1 MLRKPYKSGIET
13 QLSPLNTNCVFDVV
27 RPRVANPCHEGRS
40 HPRRSSFSIVPAL
53 YLLALVAGGCGSPN
67 QANIGLRKQVQEL
80 QTQVNQLQVQR
91 QGDQQTI
98 QGLRDRQGTLPTLPS
113 ARLDQLFT
121 THGLEFGRLT
131 GGADLDPAKP
141 GDEGFVLYIVPTDG
155 AGEKLKAAGSFDI
168 EAFDLAEPKHPLLG
182 HWHVNLAQSRETWT
196 GALLQ
201 YNYVLTCPWQSKH
214 PRHPDI
220 TIKVTFFDELTQTP
234 FTAQKV
240 IRVNVPPQTQP
251 G

>member
-1 MLRKPYKSGIET
+1 MHI
-13 QLSPLNTNCVFDVV
+13 N
-27 RPRVANPCHEGRS
+27 RS
-40 HPRRSSFSIVPAL
+40 LTLLPAL
-53 YLLALVAGGCGSPN
+53 STLAFVAAGCGSPN
-67 QANIGLRKQVQEL
+67 RANVELRKQVQQL
-80 QTQVNQLQVQR
+80 QAQVNELQVQH

-98 QGLRDRQGTLPTLPS
+98 QGLRDRSGYLPTLPS

-141 GDEGFVLYIVPTDG
+141 GDEGFVVYVVPLDQN
-155 AGEKLKAAGSFDI
+155 GEKLKAAGWFDI
-168 EAFDLAEPKHPLLG
+168 DAFDLADPKNPLLG
-182 HWHVNLAQSRETWT
+182 HWHFDLQQARATWT
-196 GALLQ
+196 GSLLQ
-201 YNYVLTCPWQSKH
+201 YNYVLTCPWQKRI
-214 PRHPDI
+214 PRHGDL
-220 TIKVTFFDELTQTP
+220 TIKATFFDELTQTP